1 MPVPRMTPT
10 PRVAASSVASLEL
23 DPSRD
28 FTAVEGTALATRGRV
43 TWRNADWSAFT
54 GVWECD
60 PGRFRA
66 TFDDHG
72 EFVHV
77 VSGEVECV
85 GDDGDRFVLGPGDT
99 MTFPQGW
106 TGEWHVRTMLRKVYA
121 AFPTGASAPATGEP
135 GGQGQEERG

>member
-1 MPVPRMTPT
+1 MAVPGMTPT
-10 PRVAASSVASLEL
+10 PKLDEATVGSMEF

-28 FTAVEGTALATRGRV
+28 FTTVDGAPLATRGKV

-54 GVWECD
+54 SVWECA

-66 TFDDHG
+66 EFDEHG

-77 VSGEVECV
+77 ITGEVECV
-85 GDDGDRFVLGPGDT
+85 GDDGDRFTLGPGDT

-106 TGEWHVRTMLRKVYA
+106 SGEWTVRSVLRKVYA
-121 AFPTGASAPATGEP
+121 AFPTGSGPPAAPLPETAAA
-135 GGQGQEERG
+135 QSD